1 MKTIQK
7 VYAGSHYF
15 NQGGIPA
22 VFANNRVTL
31 KARQYTRR
39 SGVDVIGDGKAEEAA
54 KSLKTRKVSKPNSS
68 GLPGL
73 ILGQLSSDI
82 EHIRASVKN
91 RTEALELDADEEFR
105 NTIINNLDQVD
116 ELQQEAARLQH
127 KALKIYKKVV
137 LKDIDCG

>member
-1 MKTIQK
+1 M
-7 VYAGSHYF
+7 
-15 NQGGIPA
+15 
-22 VFANNRVTL
+22 
-31 KARQYTRR
+31 
-39 SGVDVIGDGKAEEAA
+39 IGDGKAEEAA

-116 ELQQEAARLQH
+116 KLQQEAARLQH